1 MSGTRAY
8 VPSTLTALRDLVAG
22 GGIGPAPVRAH
33 AVTEALRADYPDGTE
48 EDWEYAALSAAARDS
63 LGLLTDDDPP
73 RRVVVAV
80 DAGAVDPVQAAGEPA
95 DPTLVELR
103 EVVPARAIAAVHVD
117 SADAEQ
123 AVAASR
129 TAWADAEN
137 GDPAAVALV
146 ERCLDHELGWFAT
159 QEIGVLLQG

>member
-8 VPSTLTALRDLVAG
+8 VPSTLTALRDLVAA

-33 AVTEALRADYPDGTE
+33 AVTDALRAEYSDGGE
-48 EDWEYAALSAAARDS
+48 EDWEYAAMSAAARDA
-63 LGLLTDDDPP
+63 LALLTDDDPP

-80 DAGAVDPVQAAGEPA
+80 DAGSVDPVKVAG
-95 DPTLVELR
+95 DPEDLTLVELR

-117 SADAEQ
+117 TADAEE

-129 TAWADAEN
+129 SAWADAEN

-146 ERCLDHELGWFAT
+146 ERCLDHELAWFAT
-159 QEIGVLLQG
+159 QEIGALIRG